1 MTDFKALLTAKQGAV
16 TLEKEY
22 WDYGIVIDNK
32 KIVDHM
38 LHHSCFTL
46 GYNQPRIVDAVSNVV
61 RNIKPEIA
69 ETLTPGQPLYV
80 NNVTLQLAEKLYNIT
95 GGYRSF
101 FSLSG
106 SDANEGAVKLASAYH
121 YLKGNKNKKYIVSLR
136 KSFHGSTF
144 LSQSIGCE
152 NLMINPFYTMDRY
165 HGVKHV
171 NRNFKIEDTDWSEVS
186 CFVVE
191 TCNYGGRMDPFTDDF
206 WARLQT
212 LQQEHNVL
220 IVIDD
225 VFFSGGKT
233 GNYVGWKHLPIEP
246 DIFTIGKAITGGFFP
261 LSAFLYNDKVHQAL
275 PDNFYWDHGFTYNY
289 SISGIVSALEYL
301 KIADEQNL
309 FTNVPNIIERATKTF
324 KESGYLILNNFGT
337 VFVIAHAK
345 RGSTMYVVPI
355 NATDEYFEV
364 LKENLTS

>member
-1 MTDFKALLTAKQGAV
+1 MIDFKALLTAKQEAV
-16 TLEKEY
+16 TPEAKY
-22 WDYGIVIDNK
+22 WDYGIIVNNK

-38 LHHSCFTL
+38 MHHSCFTL
-46 GYNQPRIVDAVSNVV
+46 GYNQPRIVDAVSSVV
-61 RNIKPEIA
+61 KNIKPEIA

-80 NNVTLQLAEKLYNIT
+80 NNVTVKLAEKLFNIT

-121 YLKGNKNKKYIVSLR
+121 YVQGSKNKKYIVSLR
-136 KSFHGSTF
+136 HSFHGSTF

-152 NLMINPFYTMDRY
+152 NLMTNPFYTMDKY

-171 NRNFKIEDTDWSEVS
+171 NRNFKIEDIDWSEVS

-191 TCNYGGRMDPFTDDF
+191 TCNYGGRMDPFTDEF
-206 WARLQT
+206 WSKLQT
-212 LQQEHNVL
+212 LQQDHNVL

-261 LSAFLYNDKVHQAL
+261 LSAFLYNEKVHKAL

-289 SISGIVSALEYL
+289 SIPGIVSALEYL
-301 KIADEQNL
+301 DIIEEQNL
-309 FTNVPNIIERATKTF
+309 LDNVPNIIEHATKTF
-324 KESGYLILNNFGT
+324 KESGWNIINNFGT
-337 VFVIAHAK
+337 VFIVAHAK
-345 RGSTMYVVPI
+345 KGSTMYVVPI
-355 NATDEYFEV
+355 NATEEYFEV
-364 LKENLTS
+364 LKENLIS